1 MKGQM
6 MNWEDCLDANQSQFV
21 DDLLEFV
28 RIPSVSASKN
38 HVEDVVTA
46 RNWVVQ
52 RPIAAGV
59 ENVRMMATE
68 GHPVV

>member
-28 RIPSVSASKN
+28 LIPSASASENYVK
-38 HVEDVVTA
+38 DVATA
-46 RNWVVQ
+46 GNWVVQ

-59 ENVRMMATE
+59 ENVWMMATE